1 MKQSTE
7 NKVKGQLHVVK
18 GGVKEMVGR
27 TTNNPRLKVEGLV
40 EKAAGKIQRK
50 IGQLEKQ
57 VAEQPPEK

>member
-7 NKVKGQLHVVK
+7 NKVKGKLHVVK

-27 TTNNPRLKVEGLV
+27 TTNNPRLEVEGAL
-40 EKAAGKIQRK
+40 EKVAGKIQKK

-57 VAEQPPEK
+57 LVE

>member
-27 TTNNPRLKVEGLV
+27 TTNNARLKVEGLL
-40 EKAAGKIQRK
+40 EKVAGKVQKK

-57 VAEQPPEK
+57 VAERSPEK